1 MRYDYEIY
9 RYARFYEAE
18 SKIILGVMQM
28 ARKNRRKRIVKD
40 TAIEELISLKTNKT
54 VPPSPWDVSK
64 SLREQSKREKIVTE
78 RLTKI
83 DTWVTRACQ
92 VVFIILGICVLMLLH
107 VHGII

>member
-1 MRYDYEIY
+1 
-9 RYARFYEAE
+9 
-18 SKIILGVMQM
+18 M

-40 TAIEELISLKTNKT
+40 TAIEQLISPKEPITP
-54 VPPSPWDVSK
+54 PPSPWDVRS
-64 SLREQSKREKIVTE
+64 SLREQAKREKIITN

-92 VVFIILGICVLMLLH
+92 VVFIILGVCVLMLLH

>member
-1 MRYDYEIY
+1 
-9 RYARFYEAE
+9 
-18 SKIILGVMQM
+18 M

-40 TAIEELISLKTNKT
+40 TAIEQLISPKTNKT
-54 VPPSPWDVSK
+54 VLPSPWDVSQ
-64 SLREQSKREKIVTE
+64 SLRDQSKREKIVTE

-107 VHGII
+107 VNGII

>member
-1 MRYDYEIY
+1 
-9 RYARFYEAE
+9 
-18 SKIILGVMQM
+18 M

-40 TAIEELISLKTNKT
+40 TAIEQLISPKANKT
-54 VPPSPWDVSK
+54 APPSPWEVRS
-64 SLREQSKREKIVTE
+64 SLRDQDKREEIVTN

-107 VHGII
+107 FHGII

>member
-1 MRYDYEIY
+1 
-9 RYARFYEAE
+9 
-18 SKIILGVMQM
+18 M

-40 TAIEELISLKTNKT
+40 TAIEQLISPKEPITP
-54 VPPSPWDVSK
+54 PPSPWDVRK

-78 RLTKI
+78 RLNKM

-92 VVFIILGICVLMLLH
+92 VVFIIIGVCVLMLLH

>member
-1 MRYDYEIY
+1 
-9 RYARFYEAE
+9 
-18 SKIILGVMQM
+18 M

-40 TAIEELISLKTNKT
+40 TAIEQLISPETRKT

-64 SLREQSKREKIVTE
+64 SLREQSKREKMVTE
-78 RLTKI
+78 RLNKI

-92 VVFIILGICVLMLLH
+92 VIFIILGVCVLMLLH

>member
-1 MRYDYEIY
+1 
-9 RYARFYEAE
+9 
-18 SKIILGVMQM
+18 M

-40 TAIEELISLKTNKT
+40 TAIEQLISHEAHKT

-64 SLREQSKREKIVTE
+64 SLREQAKREKIITK

-92 VVFIILGICVLMLLH
+92 VVFIILGVCVLMLLH
-107 VHGII
+107 FHGII

>member
-1 MRYDYEIY
+1 
-9 RYARFYEAE
+9 
-18 SKIILGVMQM
+18 M

-40 TAIEELISLKTNKT
+40 TAIEQLISPEVHKAA
-54 VPPSPWDVSK
+54 PSSPWDVRK

-92 VVFIILGICVLMLLH
+92 IVFIILGVCVLLLLH
-107 VHGII
+107 VHGVI